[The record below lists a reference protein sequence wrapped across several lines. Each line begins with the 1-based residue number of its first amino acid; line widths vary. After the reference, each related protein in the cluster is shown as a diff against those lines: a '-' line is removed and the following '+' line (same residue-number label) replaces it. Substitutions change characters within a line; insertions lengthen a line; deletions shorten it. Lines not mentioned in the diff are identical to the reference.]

1 MPILAGWLTGEQVP
15 EDIIQQT
22 LLTMGEVLGA
32 HGGTSA
38 HTVQSG
44 AGLIAYAD
52 TAYTMQRND
61 EPPVLDWVP
70 DRHTLVYRR
79 PLSGLHPLYYIEN
92 WPAEGNLLF
101 ASEIKALLSVGVPR
115 RLHLPALD
123 ALLRYGFIPAPWTAF
138 KDIYVV
144 PAGSIMRWQHAKTV
158 VNHATDYRFDE
169 PLAPTDLQ
177 DQFHSLLDDA
187 VTGMLPSH
195 EQLVALTGGGTSSAL
210 SAILASHHTSV
221 PFNIATI
228 GYKKSLSAKAWR
240 EAEHIADVC
249 QRPFLAITGVDQ
261 PEFWAATLAA
271 LEAPA
276 VDTRPVVLHQL
287 LHTSANETQA
297 RVAISGL
304 GAHILLDSA
313 PQAFLQEDAQ
323 EDILHRY
330 SQTAPL
336 LRSRSDSASSLW
348 SPDAAN
354 QLLKEETWED
364 TLHARKLARQ
374 AAKFSDPGLGWYYLH
389 LHLRLPDFTVS
400 MAHHL
405 AIQELMTI
413 RTPYLGAQVMEM
425 LTRLPSTLDG
435 GVAKTSLLDQV
446 VSRYMPDS
454 TRTASLLPLSGP
466 VASLQRVADS
476 ELLQQIMSVEAI
488 KAAGIFDL
496 QAVEKLLHEKITST
510 NRRELLLI
518 FTTQLLCQL
527 FGLGL

>member
-15 EDIIQQT
+15 QDIIQQT

-32 HGGTSA
+32 HGGTPA
-38 HTVQSG
+38 RTVQPG
-44 AGLIAYAD
+44 AGLMAYAD
-52 TAYTMQRND
+52 TAYAMQRND

-101 ASEIKALLSVGVPR
+101 ASEIKALLSLGVPR

-123 ALLRYGFIPAPWTAF
+123 ALLRYGFIPAPWTVF

-158 VNHATDYRFDE
+158 VNHATDYHIDE
-169 PLAPTDLQ
+169 PLASTDLQ
-177 DQFHSLLDDA
+177 DRLHSLLDEA
-187 VTGMLPSH
+187 VAGMLPSH
-195 EQLVALTGGGTSSAL
+195 EQLVALTGGDTPSAL
-210 SAILASHHTSV
+210 STILASHHTSAS
-221 PFNIATI
+221 FNVASI

-240 EAEHIADVC
+240 GAEHIAEAC

-261 PEFWAATLAA
+261 PEFWASTLAT

-287 LHTSANETQA
+287 LHTAANETQA
-297 RVAISGL
+297 RIAISGL
-304 GAHILLDSA
+304 GAHTLLASA
-313 PQAFLQEDAQ
+313 PQAFLHEDAQ
-323 EDILHRY
+323 QDILHRY
-330 SQTAPL
+330 SQTVPL
-336 LRSRSDSASSLW
+336 SRSRSDSASSLW
-348 SPDAAN
+348 SSDVAN
-354 QLLKEETWED
+354 QMQKEETWED
-364 TLHARKLARQ
+364 TLHARKLVRQ
-374 AAKFSDPGLGWYYLH
+374 AAKFSDPRLGWYYLN

-400 MAHHL
+400 MAQQI

-425 LTRLPSTLDG
+425 LTRLPPTLDDE
-435 GVAKTSLLDQV
+435 VAKIALLDQLAQ
-446 VSRYMPDS
+446 RYIPDS
-454 TRTASLLPLSGP
+454 TSTSSLLRLSGP
-466 VASLQRVADS
+466 ITSLQRVADS
-476 ELLQQIMSVEAI
+476 ELLQQTISTEAI
-488 KAAGIFDL
+488 KAAGIFNP
-496 QAVEKLLHEKITST
+496 QTVEKLLHEKITGA
-510 NRRELLLI
+510 NRLELLLV

-527 FGLGL
+527 FGLAL